1 MRNRISNVKLALY
14 DGSPLERINFQLD
27 GEPYVGTL
35 KGRNRDLMLGFGEE
49 QDKAIALRVFLDGDS
64 QKIN

>member
-1 MRNRISNVKLALY
+1 MRDRITNVKLAPY

-49 QDKAIALRVFLDGDS
+49 QDKVIALRVFLDGDS